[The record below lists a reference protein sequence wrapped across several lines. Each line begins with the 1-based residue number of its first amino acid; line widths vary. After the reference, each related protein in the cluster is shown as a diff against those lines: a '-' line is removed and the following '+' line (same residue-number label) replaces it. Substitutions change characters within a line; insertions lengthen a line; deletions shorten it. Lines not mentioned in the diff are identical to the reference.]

1 MKIINDNKNKLM
13 KRREVSFLV
22 HEDKNPGFAIAGK
35 VAEHFKSTPE
45 LVVVKNVKS
54 GFGKS
59 EFLVDAFIYDS
70 VEAKAIEP
78 KPKTKKVAGGAN

>member
-1 MKIINDNKNKLM
+1 MKVITDIKNKLM

-22 HEDKNPGFAIAGK
+22 HETKNPGFAIAGK
-35 VAEHFKSTPE
+35 VAEHFKADAG

-59 EFLVDAFIYDS
+59 EFLVDAFIYDNA
-70 VEAKAIEP
+70 EAKAIEP
-78 KPKTKKVAGGAN
+78 KPKVKKAEGAK